1 MKHYRPLLLQELDV
15 RLPGVRIRRLRLNRH
30 LPEVDQFARH
40 SHAFSQ
46 ILCYLSGHGRTTAD
60 GREQEI
66 GPGSVVFLPPRCEHG
81 FRETSGRRPL
91 CLVLDLDWRGA
102 VKHGLA
108 QARLS
113 QAEATAI
120 RRELAEI
127 TRLPDP
133 TLATNRLLVSGVVLR
148 ILDTLLR
155 GLSLLPAQRRET
167 PAFVRHFDRELQKSA
182 GPLPSITEVAAR
194 MGYQTDYLNRIFK
207 QATGQT
213 LREYRDSRVIEKA
226 QRLLR
231 EDRRVK
237 EVCEM
242 LGFLDQNYFSRWF
255 RKYTGVQPR
264 AWAGSSDAPSA
275 RQRERPAHAG
285 RYDPTKLK
293 RS

>member
-30 LPEVDQFARH
+30 LPEVDQLAPH
-40 SHAFSQ
+40 SHTFSQ
-46 ILCYLSGHGRTTAD
+46 ILCYFSGRGRMLVA

-66 GPGSVVFLPPRCEHG
+66 GPGSAAFLPPRCEHS
-81 FRETSGRRPL
+81 FRETTGRRPL
-91 CLVLDLDWRGA
+91 CLVLDLEWRGS
-102 VKHGLA
+102 VKHGPSL
-108 QARLS
+108 ARLT
-113 QAEATAI
+113 QAESTEI

-133 TLATNRLLVSGVVLR
+133 TLHSSRLIVAGAVLR

-155 GLSLLPAQRRET
+155 GLDLLPARTLET
-167 PAFVRHFDRELQKSA
+167 PAFVRHFDRELQKDA
-182 GPLPSITEVAAR
+182 EPLPAITTIAAR

-207 QATGQT
+207 KATGQT

-231 EDRRVK
+231 EDRLVK
-237 EVCEM
+237 EVCET
-242 LGFLDQNYFSRWF
+242 LGFLDQNYFARWF

-264 AWAGSSDAPSA
+264 AWASSAVPQGKSTA
-275 RQRERPAHAG
+275 KRP
-285 RYDPTKLK
+285 R
-293 RS
+293 